1 MPRHTPCSETSPY
14 RSQIPDPPHFLQQ
27 DLCLL
32 CPKMDVTQHSL
43 YFSLSVIHSAISFHS
58 RCRFL
63 LTCQGYFPPLI
74 RSALPWLPQI
84 CPGQALHAG
93 PSLSPQAQRVQD
105 DACVDKPSRLPSMGN
120 GEIYGGEK
128 KIENRKIQEFDASH
142 RLCRWCQKFPVW
154 VQRTIVSFRLELCL
168 SRVNSFKVRLQ

>member
-1 MPRHTPCSETSPY
+1 MPEDGCHTTVLVLLSLCDTQCHFFPLQMQISPHLS
-14 RSQIPDPPHFLQQ
+14 R
-27 DLCLL
+27 LL
-32 CPKMDVTQHSL
+32 S
-43 YFSLSVIHSAISFHS
+43 SFD
-58 RCRFL
+58 
-63 LTCQGYFPPLI
+63 PLI

>member
-1 MPRHTPCSETSPY
+1 MPEDGCHTTFLVLLSLCDTQCHFFPLQMQISPHLS
-14 RSQIPDPPHFLQQ
+14 R
-27 DLCLL
+27 LL
-32 CPKMDVTQHSL
+32 S
-43 YFSLSVIHSAISFHS
+43 SFD
-58 RCRFL
+58 
-63 LTCQGYFPPLI
+63 PLI